1 MIENFLLHLVAANIS
16 SINNPDSR
24 IEINIEASN
33 IIMYPDP
40 YDAFELWHSCQVSA
54 TYRNVANM
62 TNPAVTFDSS
72 SRVVTN

>member
-1 MIENFLLHLVAANIS
+1 MVENFLLHLVEANIS

-24 IEINIEASN
+24 TEINIEASN
-33 IIMYPDP
+33 IIISNP